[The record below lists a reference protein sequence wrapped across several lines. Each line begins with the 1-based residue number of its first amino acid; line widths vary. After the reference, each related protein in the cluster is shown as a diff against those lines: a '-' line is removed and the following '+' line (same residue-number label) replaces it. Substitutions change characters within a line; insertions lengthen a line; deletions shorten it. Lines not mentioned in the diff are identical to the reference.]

1 MGKIGVYMI
10 IFYCIHVWDSKEKE
24 DLMSNGYEVKAI
36 PVETKI
42 TNWDIFF
49 LLCFYNLNTSHGL
62 RGRER
67 VL

>member
-1 MGKIGVYMI
+1 MVTEG
-10 IFYCIHVWDSKEKE
+10 
-24 DLMSNGYEVKAI
+24 DLMSNGYEKKAI

-42 TNWDIFF
+42 TNCDIFF
-49 LLCFYNLNTSHGL
+49 LLCFYNLNTSQGL